1 MTPSPESGE
10 QPPASAK
17 GLSRAAHLALLV
29 SVLGAGLDVQAVMA
43 HERAGDSI
51 QRWGLGLGML
61 GMALSL
67 GTVLIGIA
75 AGHRAAGE
83 TLVDRSPSLL
93 LPYLLIQPLCWFQAM
108 GLGLGGDSR
117 GGGSYGF
124 LSLTAIVLGAMT
136 FVVILWKHLRSRA

>member
-1 MTPSPESGE
+1 
-10 QPPASAK
+10 
-17 GLSRAAHLALLV
+17 
-29 SVLGAGLDVQAVMA
+29 
-43 HERAGDSI
+43 
-51 QRWGLGLGML
+51 ML

-67 GTVLIGIA
+67 GTVLVGIA
-75 AGHRAAGE
+75 AGHRSAGE

-93 LPYLLIQPLCWFQAM
+93 LPYVLIQPLCWFQAM